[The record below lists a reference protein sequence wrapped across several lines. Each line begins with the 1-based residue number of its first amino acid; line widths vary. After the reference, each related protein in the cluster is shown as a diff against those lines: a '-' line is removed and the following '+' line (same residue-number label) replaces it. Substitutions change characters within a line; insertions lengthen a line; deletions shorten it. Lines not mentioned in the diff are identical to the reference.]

1 MSDLG
6 PPDLL
11 LLSEENNDT
20 ASLESSNASS
30 TLPLLPSL
38 DSAPTGTSS
47 APSDSQNVHLGVQG
61 ANLLTD
67 KEATGTEGVSTDY
80 QPTGSGEPPS
90 SLQTEVSQNGAS
102 SSVMMSAAS
111 KGDGSAAQGAGD
123 PPHTGDTTPRP
134 SSNLSA
140 AGSISEQSACLNPQ
154 QVCINECM

>member
-38 DSAPTGTSS
+38 DSAPTGTRS

-61 ANLLTD
+61 ANLLTG
-67 KEATGTEGVSTDY
+67 KEATGTGVSTDY

-90 SLQTEVSQNGAS
+90 SLRTEVSQNDAS
-102 SSVMMSAAS
+102 SSAMMSTANE
-111 KGDGSAAQGAGD
+111 GDESAAQGAGD
-123 PPHTGDTTPRP
+123 PPYTGDTTPCT

-140 AGSISEQSACLNPQ
+140 AGSISEQTAHLNPQ
-154 QVCINECM
+154 QVHINECI